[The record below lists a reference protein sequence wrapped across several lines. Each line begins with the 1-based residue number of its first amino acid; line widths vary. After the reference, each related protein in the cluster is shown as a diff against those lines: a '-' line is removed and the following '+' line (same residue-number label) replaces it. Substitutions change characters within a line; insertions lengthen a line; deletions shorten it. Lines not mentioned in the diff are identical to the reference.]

1 MKYHL
6 ITTNAKINYKNKIF
20 LGHWCKEIKSKT
32 NYDKIISKKLIVG
45 QNSAE
50 RKTIEKKI
58 IFYEKTIYPK
68 LCKILNHFH
77 NTNKSKKYYSYII
90 DAWLR
95 RYLVVMLN
103 RFLTINKFL
112 KYNRSKIYDINL
124 EIYKTLKPPTDSL
137 SAMEFF
143 DDPKVN
149 DWIYIQAL
157 RSFNLNSKV
166 KIKIKNTKNSKSKK
180 NLQFGKNII
189 SVFYNK
195 INNIIQKYFS
205 SSDKKLFIGTRMP
218 LLKEAI
224 INLYFFQFPKV
235 WKRVKIIYSEDA
247 DLNLRKKL
255 KDLLISNFSKRQ
267 NKELKFL
274 IKNLFYMMPT
284 SFLENFTN
292 VKESV
297 HKSYL
302 PKKPDL
308 IFTSNNFDSDEGFK
322 FYLAEQ
328 KERNPALKYIV
339 GQHGIGYNIL
349 SSKTDFPERETADNV
364 LVWGKYK
371 DHKNQ
376 IPGFILKSSKINYNK
391 NGKILII
398 CTHLG
403 YRIDYWDTNYFFHKD
418 FMKKI
423 SFLNEFKKKSLYQN
437 VILRLRPNFER
448 FGYNEKI
455 KIKKR
460 FPKIYIDTSKNINKL
475 YADSRLVI
483 HFYLATTFLETVS
496 NNIPSIIFIDEE
508 KHNFNKKTVSL
519 FKSLKKNNILFNDSK
534 MMYKFIEKNYN
545 NLERWWY
552 SKKTQHS
559 LNVFRD
565 NYCRN
570 GKLKNLSAIIKK
582 R

>member
-20 LGHWCKEIKSKT
+20 LGHWCKEIKSKI
-32 NYDKIISKKLIVG
+32 NYDKTISKKVIVG
-45 QNSAE
+45 RNSAE
-50 RKTIEKKI
+50 RKAIEKKI
-58 IFYEKTIYPK
+58 IFYEKKIYPK
-68 LCKILNHFH
+68 LWKILNYFH

-103 RFLTINKFL
+103 RYLTINKFL
-112 KYNRSKIYDINL
+112 KNNKSKIYDINF
-124 EIYKTLKPPTDSL
+124 EIHKTLKPPIDSL
-137 SAMEFF
+137 SALEFF

-157 RSFNLNSKV
+157 GSFNLNSKV
-166 KIKIKNTKNSKSKK
+166 KIKNIKDNKSKK
-180 NLQFGKNII
+180 NFKFQKSIINI
-189 SVFYNK
+189 FYNK
-195 INNIIQKYFS
+195 LNIIIQKYFS
-205 SSDKKLFIGTRMP
+205 RSDKKFFIGTRMP
-218 LLKEAI
+218 FLREAI
-224 INLYFFQFPKV
+224 INLYFFQLPKI
-235 WKRVKIIYSEDA
+235 WKRVKINYSEDA

-255 KDLLISNFSKRQ
+255 KNLLISNFSKQQ
-267 NKELKFL
+267 NKEFKFL
-274 IKNLFYMMPT
+274 IKNLLYMMPT

-292 VKESV
+292 VKNSV
-297 HKSYL
+297 LKSYL

-308 IFTSNNFDSDEGFK
+308 IFTSNNFDTDDGFK

-328 KERNPALKYIV
+328 KEKNSSLRYIV

-371 DHKNQ
+371 EHKNQ

-418 FMKKI
+418 FMRQI
-423 SFLNEFKKKSLYQN
+423 SFLDEFKKEFLYQN
-437 VILRLRPNFER
+437 VMLRLRPYFEK
-448 FGYNEKI
+448 FGFNEKI
-455 KIKKR
+455 KIKKK
-460 FPKIYIDTSKNINKL
+460 FPKIYIDSSKNINKL

-496 NNIPSIIFIDEE
+496 NNIPSILFIDEE
-508 KHNFNKKTVSL
+508 KHNFNKKTTSL

-534 MMYKFIEKNYN
+534 MMYEFIDKNFN

-552 SKKTQHS
+552 SKKTQNS
-559 LNVFRD
+559 LNLFRD

-570 GKLKNLSAIIKK
+570 GKLKDLSNIVKK
-582 R
+582 S